1 MKHFVILSTA
11 VLSFTCLLSTYA
23 IAQVE
28 PDYPCYWQQPDGT
41 TVDLSAWCT
50 KTPATRALSPNAG
63 FISNFR
69 TMANQ
74 YPSNI
79 KQELARYSE
88 ENRDSAIAAAKTTC
102 RVLRY
107 GGTRAA
113 LTRQQALASD
123 NSSPSNAAKQQI
135 IYSLAVNQY
144 CPEFATR

>member
-1 MKHFVILSTA
+1 MKRAL
-11 VLSFTCLLSTYA
+11 LLSTFVLSLA
-23 IAQVE
+23 GFLSTSALAQE
-28 PDYPCYWQQPDGT
+28 ESDYPCYLRQPDGT

-50 KTPATRALSPNAG
+50 KTPTTRALSPNAG
-63 FISNFR
+63 FVSNFR
-69 TMANQ
+69 TMTSQ
-74 YPSNI
+74 YPSNVQ
-79 KQELARYSE
+79 QELNRYSE

-113 LTRQQALASD
+113 LTRQQALVSD
-123 NSSPSNAAKQQI
+123 YSSPSNTAKQQI

>member
-1 MKHFVILSTA
+1 MKRAVLLSTLVLCFTGFLSTA
-11 VLSFTCLLSTYA
+11 A
-23 IAQVE
+23 IAQDE
-28 PDYPCYWQQPDGT
+28 SDYPCYLRQPDGT

-50 KTPATRALSPNAG
+50 KTPATRTLSPNAG
-63 FISNFR
+63 FVANFR

-74 YPSNI
+74 YPSSI
-79 KQELARYSE
+79 QQELNRYSE
-88 ENRDSAIAAAKTTC
+88 ESRDSAIAAAKTTC

-107 GGTRAA
+107 GGTSAA
-113 LTRQQALASD
+113 LTRQRALVSD